1 MGKLLVFGMIAVG
14 LARGANTPSQPADER
29 RLKLQAFFE
38 SYKCPAPYHV
48 DDYLTEADKN
58 AIDYRLLPAI
68 SVRASTC
75 GRHARLNNHWG
86 WDSARS
92 GFSSVKAGIRYLA
105 RTLARAPRYR
115 DKTVDGKLKTYN
127 PVTQYAAEVRHLMEE
142 IDDWI
147 PTGADWAEQ
156 KTSTGIWRR

>member
-1 MGKLLVFGMIAVG
+1 MIGPLELSTLRMMKKLLALGMVAVG
-14 LARGANTPSQPADER
+14 LAHAANAPRQSPDER
-29 RLKLQAFFE
+29 WLKLQAFFQ

-48 DDYLTEADKN
+48 EDYLREADKN

-68 SVRASTC
+68 SVRESTC

-105 RTLARAPRYR
+105 RTLSLGPRYK
-115 DKTVDGKLKTYN
+115 DKPLNAKLKIYN
-127 PVTQYAAEVRHLMEE
+127 PNLQYVAEVMRLMGE
-142 IDDWI
+142 IS
-147 PTGADWAEQ
+147 E
-156 KTSTGIWRR
+156 

>member
-1 MGKLLVFGMIAVG
+1 MIGPLALSTLRMMKKLLALGMVAVG
-14 LARGANTPSQPADER
+14 LASGAIAPQQPPDER
-29 RLKLQAFFE
+29 MLKLQAFFQ

-48 DDYLTEADKN
+48 EDYLKEADKN

-68 SVRASTC
+68 SVRESTC

-105 RTLARAPRYR
+105 RTLSLGPRYK
-115 DKTVDGKLKTYN
+115 DKPVNAKLETYN
-127 PVTQYAAEVRHLMEE
+127 PNLQYVAEVMRLMGE
-142 IDDWI
+142 IS
-147 PTGADWAEQ
+147 E
-156 KTSTGIWRR
+156 

>member
-1 MGKLLVFGMIAVG
+1 MIGPLGSSTLRMMKKLLALGVVAVG
-14 LARGANTPSQPADER
+14 LASAANAPLQPPDER
-29 RLKLQAFFE
+29 RLKLQAFFQ

-48 DDYLTEADKN
+48 EDYLTEADKN

-68 SVRASTC
+68 SVRESTC

-105 RTLARAPRYR
+105 RTLSLGPRYK
-115 DKTVDGKLKTYN
+115 DKPVNAKLKTYN
-127 PVTQYAAEVRHLMEE
+127 PNLQYVAEVMRLMGE
-142 IDDWI
+142 IS
-147 PTGADWAEQ
+147 E
-156 KTSTGIWRR
+156 